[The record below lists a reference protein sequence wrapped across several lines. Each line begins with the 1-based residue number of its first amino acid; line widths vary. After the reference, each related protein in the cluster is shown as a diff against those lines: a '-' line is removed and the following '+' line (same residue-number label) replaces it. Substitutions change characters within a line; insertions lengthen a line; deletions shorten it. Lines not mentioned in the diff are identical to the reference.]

1 MSCDVKLPYFRCS
14 SDLTS
19 RLSDHCDYCRYASV
33 FPRLPAMLQG
43 LAGGADEEA
52 GEGQVELGREEMVE
66 FLLETARLVRL
77 P

>member
-1 MSCDVKLPYFRCS
+1 
-14 SDLTS
+14 
-19 RLSDHCDYCRYASV
+19 
-33 FPRLPAMLQG
+33 MLQG